1 MLEKNIVRDSV
12 HIDTTGYITFEE
24 LTQKYNKEVEKLQE
38 SYENVHDIF
47 VTGGESEYNDGENVE
62 QHLCIAF
69 KRLETDDEY
78 KRRVEWFEY
87 MKAKNAKGEKAKLT
101 ELVKKYPEL
110 AKDLC
115 LML

>member
-1 MLEKNIVRDSV
+1 MLEKKNIKDRVS
-12 HIDTTGYITFEE
+12 IDTTGGITFEE

-38 SYENVHDIF
+38 KYDNVHDI
-47 VTGGESEYNDGENVE
+47 VVYGTENEYNEGENFE
-62 QHLCIAF
+62 QLLCIAF

-87 MKAKNAKGEKAKLT
+87 RKTENTKGEKAKLM

-110 AKDLC
+110 AKELC